1 MADQGILAQS
11 KPAAGTDT
19 VLYAPKIGRSAS
31 VVLNVANDGSASAYS
46 VAIKEYDQKLTL
58 GASTYKLHTGDVIT
72 NYRVA
77 VNTAMGL
84 QSGFTPGLSITTND
98 GEKTFRFENFY
109 VPDFTSVFVK
119 AINIRQITY
128 ESLSGSF
135 GVGETISTGTS
146 PNDTTAVVYGV
157 AESII
162 YVGPST
168 INGTGAE
175 FAAGDAIASTGGAGA
190 TISSGGIGTAAGDFV
205 FSTTTAGGTYSLY
218 FNGGVTLFSDRTY
231 RFDTSDASM
240 SGRDFKLSTT
250 INGEFGPDGTAGNGD
265 DGTEYTTGKTTNG
278 TAGSGGAYSQYVLA
292 GNSPASQL
300 YFYDGGTGT
309 AGNSVYG
316 GDNRYVTT
324 STNYEYN
331 EFFIYAK
338 EGTIVNSTDTF
349 QVGAVTY
356 TITGQTAG
364 PYGYVRDYSG
374 SVLKVIKGINSAD
387 FTTSDTFRDCPISSS
402 ASRTLATISSVDV
415 ATAAVEASDYIAV
428 GKANGANNVDKITS
442 IVIGGGERL
451 VVNSVAQNN
460 VFSVIGFEDASNAIT
475 ARVFGGGG
483 GGD

>member
-1 MADQGILAQS
+1 
-11 KPAAGTDT
+11 
-19 VLYAPKIGRSAS
+19 
-31 VVLNVANDGSASAYS
+31 
-46 VAIKEYDQKLTL
+46 
-58 GASTYKLHTGDVIT
+58 
-72 NYRVA
+72 
-77 VNTAMGL
+77 
-84 QSGFTPGLSITTND
+84 
-98 GEKTFRFENFY
+98 
-109 VPDFTSVFVK
+109 
-119 AINIRQITY
+119 
-128 ESLSGSF
+128 
-135 GVGETISTGTS
+135 
-146 PNDTTAVVYGV
+146 
-157 AESII
+157 
-162 YVGPST
+162 
-168 INGTGAE
+168 
-175 FAAGDAIASTGGAGA
+175 
-190 TISSGGIGTAAGDFV
+190 
-205 FSTTTAGGTYSLY
+205 
-218 FNGGVTLFSDRTY
+218 
-231 RFDTSDASM
+231 M

-292 GNSPASQL
+292 GNNPAAQI

-316 GDNRYVTT
+316 GDNRYVST
-324 STNYEYN
+324 STNYEYT

-356 TITGQTAG
+356 TVTGQTAG

-428 GKANGANNVDKITS
+428 GKANAANNIDKITS
-442 IVIGGGERL
+442 LVIGGGERL